1 MKVLL
6 LLVAA
11 AALAAAAPSRKQDVL
26 RGAPRRRTA
35 PLPLLGDAAVARP
48 RHEASARS
56 GAEVQISGGSDA
68 AVGQFPWTA
77 YITMDGSWVCGGS
90 LVSDSF
96 VLTAAQCAS
105 GYAQFLV
112 MVGEVDTLF
121 GGSPYMEYG
130 YTYKAYIHEGYEED
144 LRINDIALIEVLAPF
159 TINDG
164 VAPVNLPKAKAALN
178 ALEGKPATVTGW
190 GDEYNWDMESV
201 TQPIMSTARCSRFF
215 GNNDNTRL
223 PFVQEDIHICG
234 DGEGGVGACGDDLG
248 GPLVIK
254 DDDGSW
260 TQVGVWSF
268 GSDLG
273 CEYGYPSV
281 YTRVDAFLDW
291 INKHVPPPPP
301 TTAAPSTS
309 APPSSPASPSTTGQA

>member
-11 AALAAAAPSRKQDVL
+11 AALAAAAPSRKQV
-26 RGAPRRRTA
+26 RA
-35 PLPLLGDAAVARP
+35 DA
-48 RHEASARS
+48 EASARS

-190 GDEYNWDMESV
+190 GAALADEYNWDMESV
-201 TQPIMSTARCSRFF
+201 TQPIMNTARCSRFF
-215 GNNDNTRL
+215 GNNDND
-223 PFVQEDIHICG
+223 VHICA
-234 DGEGGVGACGDDLG
+234 DGEGGASACGDDLG
-248 GPLVIK
+248 GPLVIQEE
-254 DDDGSW
+254 DGSW
-260 TQVGVWSF
+260 KQVGISSF
-268 GSDLG
+268 ESDMG
-273 CEYGYPSV
+273 CVRGYPSV
-281 YTRVDAFLDW
+281 YTRVSAFVDW
-291 INKHVPPPPP
+291 IGKYLPAAPATDSPS
-301 TTAAPSTS
+301 TTAAP
-309 APPSSPASPSTTGQA
+309 